1 MSRFKY
7 SSDELDM
14 NKVLK
19 MNQDVSHSMSDDQ
32 QMSQTR
38 NGADSNIEASLAL
51 LRSLG
56 KGKDISQLSTDIASK
71 EKDRRLEH
79 RPVLES
85 WEEIVAQANL
95 HEPNGVVLE
104 DIMIETEIQSAFA
117 ELDSIEEQFSKKT
130 KPICRSLRLRPPCKW
145 QNHLFSHTLQRNL
158 TTEKVLTRQNDWS
171 IMTNLSR
178 KPIRKRIIS
187 SVISVSK
194 NTEPDI
200 GSTFFIR
207 PFPMILQKARK
218 I

>member
-104 DIMIETEIQSAFA
+104 DIMTETEIQSAFA
-117 ELDSIEEQFSKKT
+117 ELDSIEEQFSKKN
-130 KPICRSLRLRPPCKW
+130 KYCKQNRFVAPCDCDRLASGKIACFPIHCR
-145 QNHLFSHTLQRNL
+145 
-158 TTEKVLTRQNDWS
+158 E
-171 IMTNLSR
+171 I
-178 KPIRKRIIS
+178 
-187 SVISVSK
+187 
-194 NTEPDI
+194 
-200 GSTFFIR
+200 
-207 PFPMILQKARK
+207 
-218 I
+218 

>member
-104 DIMIETEIQSAFA
+104 DIMTET
-117 ELDSIEEQFSKKT
+117 
-130 KPICRSLRLRPPCKW
+130 
-145 QNHLFSHTLQRNL
+145 
-158 TTEKVLTRQNDWS
+158 
-171 IMTNLSR
+171 
-178 KPIRKRIIS
+178 
-187 SVISVSK
+187 
-194 NTEPDI
+194 
-200 GSTFFIR
+200 
-207 PFPMILQKARK
+207 
-218 I
+218 

>member
-19 MNQDVSHSMSDDQ
+19 MNQDVSRSMSDDQ

-38 NGADSNIEASLAL
+38 SSADSNIEASLAL
-51 LRSLG
+51 LRSLD

-95 HEPNGVVLE
+95 HEPTEVVLE
-104 DIMIETEIQSAFA
+104 DIMTETEIQSAFV
-117 ELDSIEEQFSKKT
+117 ELDSIEE
-130 KPICRSLRLRPPCKW
+130 
-145 QNHLFSHTLQRNL
+145 
-158 TTEKVLTRQNDWS
+158 
-171 IMTNLSR
+171 
-178 KPIRKRIIS
+178 
-187 SVISVSK
+187 
-194 NTEPDI
+194 
-200 GSTFFIR
+200 
-207 PFPMILQKARK
+207 
-218 I
+218 